1 MSKMY
6 IPQDSMREP
15 EQIFENTNRGPEIHT
30 KRYMTVK
37 SGRLNVRSNP
47 SYSGLVLTI
56 LNRGESV
63 MIRTDDTERNGFVP
77 VKTND
82 GKEGWIAKQYLE

>member
-1 MSKMY
+1 MSKIY
-6 IPQDSMREP
+6 GPQDLIREP
-15 EQIFENTNRGPEIHT
+15 EQTFEKTNRSPEVHT

-37 SGRLNVRSNP
+37 SARLNVRSNP

-56 LNRGESV
+56 LNRGEHV